1 MSDLSLSDGLP
12 ALLSAPNSR
21 LPMPDDTLLALV
33 VIGYLSALI
42 ALGVFMSRRVASASD
57 FLVAGRKLGLA
68 LTTATLAAVQLG
80 AGIILG
86 GSAMAAQFGVWPGVW
101 YGIGCGGGLI
111 LAGLLVASKMRS
123 HGGYVPLDFF
133 GTRYGERKWVR
144 VWGWMSNIPS
154 LLGIFVAQLMAAGS
168 IMTIFGFG
176 YTQGIIIVAVA
187 IMLYS
192 AVGGMWGVV
201 TVDLVQLGTILL
213 GIPLVAVVALLQL
226 EDPGALSGLLSTPFI
241 PSGMGSR
248 AIFLILPFLLSI
260 SVSYD
265 AFMRYQS
272 AKSEV
277 VAKWGSIL
285 AGIIVIGLSLCVG
298 VIGAVGRSLFPG
310 VGDQEILPH
319 TIEAL
324 LHPVAAGLV
333 VSALLAAV
341 MSSSNCLLISLSGC
355 FTRDLYNKV
364 FNADVEL
371 DDLKHTK
378 TLSRAVIAFS
388 ALAGILIA
396 SRAGGILDT
405 IIIFNYPYMGSML
418 VPLLGGV
425 LFPRATAK
433 GAVAAMF
440 VGGTIGVVSFL
451 AGVPGRMHG
460 LFNIDLGLLLAYSAS
475 AVVFVMVSLYTQ
487 PRRELS

>member
-1 MSDLSLSDGLP
+1 
-12 ALLSAPNSR
+12 
-21 LPMPDDTLLALV
+21 MPENTTLALV
-33 VIGYLSALI
+33 VILYLSALI
-42 ALGVFMSRRVASASD
+42 GLGVFMSRRVTSASD
-57 FLVAGRKLGLA
+57 FLVAGRKLGLP

-86 GSAMAAQFGVWPGVW
+86 GSAMAAEFGVWPGVW
-101 YGIGCGGGLI
+101 YGLGCGGGLI
-111 LAGLLVASKMRS
+111 LAGIFVASKMRNE
-123 HGGYVPLDFF
+123 GGYVPLDFF
-133 GTRYGERKWVR
+133 SSRYGERKWVR

-176 YTQGIIIVAVA
+176 YTQGLVIVAVA

-201 TVDLVQLGTILL
+201 TVDFVQLGTILL
-213 GIPLVAVVALLQL
+213 GIPLVAAVALMRLG
-226 EDPGALSGLLSTPFI
+226 DPGVLGEVLSTPFI
-241 PSGMGSR
+241 PAGMGSR
-248 AIFLILPFLLSI
+248 AVFLIIPFFLSI

-272 AKSEV
+272 AKSAT
-277 VAKWGSIL
+277 VAKWSCIL
-285 AGIIVIGLSLCVG
+285 AGIIVIALSLCVG
-298 VIGAVGRSLFPG
+298 VIGAVGRTLYPG
-310 VGDQEILPH
+310 VGHQEVLPH

-324 LHPVAAGLV
+324 LHPVAAGIV

-341 MSSSNCLLISLSGC
+341 MSSSNCLLISLSAC

-364 FNADVEL
+364 FNPGAEL
-371 DDLKHTK
+371 DELKHTK
-378 TLSRAVIAFS
+378 AISRGVIVGS
-388 ALAGILIA
+388 GVVGILIA
-396 SRAGGILDT
+396 SQAGGILDT

-425 LFPRATAK
+425 LFPKATAK
-433 GAVAAMF
+433 GAIAAMF
-440 VGGTIGVVSFL
+440 VGGAIGVVSFL

-460 LFNIDLGLLLAYSAS
+460 LFNIDLGLLLAYTAS
-475 AVVFVMVSLYTQ
+475 TVVFVAVSLYTHPQ
-487 PRRELS
+487 RKAV

>member
-1 MSDLSLSDGLP
+1 
-12 ALLSAPNSR
+12 
-21 LPMPDDTLLALV
+21 MPDDTILALV
-33 VIGYLSALI
+33 VVTYLSALI
-42 ALGVFMSRRVASASD
+42 ALGVFMSRRVALASD
-57 FLVAGRKLGLA
+57 FLVAGRQLGLA
-68 LTTATLAAVQLG
+68 FTTATLAAVQLG

-86 GSAMAAQFGVWPGVW
+86 GSAMAAEFGVWPGVW
-101 YGIGCGGGLI
+101 YGMGCGGGLI
-111 LAGLLVASKMRS
+111 LAGLLVAPKMRKQ
-123 HGGYVPLDFF
+123 GGYVPLDFF
-133 GTRYGERKWVR
+133 GSRYGERKSVR

-187 IMLYS
+187 IMIYS

-201 TVDLVQLGTILL
+201 TVDFVQLGTILL
-213 GIPLVAVVALLQL
+213 GIPLVTVVALSHLQ
-226 EDPGALSGLLSTPFI
+226 DPGALGGILRTPFI

-272 AKSEV
+272 SKSEA
-277 VAKWGSIL
+277 VAKWSCIM
-285 AGIIVIGLSLCVG
+285 AGLIVMGLSLCVG
-298 VIGAVGRSLFPG
+298 VIGAVGRSLYPE
-310 VGDQEILPH
+310 VSHQEVLPH
-319 TIEAL
+319 TIQAL

-341 MSSSNCLLISLSGC
+341 MSSSNCLLISLSAC

-364 FNADVEL
+364 FNTEVKL

-378 TLSRAVIAFS
+378 TLSRVVIVLS

-396 SRAGGILDT
+396 SRASGILDT

-433 GAVAAMF
+433 GAIAAMF

-451 AGVPGRMHG
+451 AGIPGRMHG
-460 LFNIDLGLLLAYSAS
+460 LFNIDLGLLLAYTAS
-475 AVVFVMVSLYTQ
+475 AVVFVVVSLYTY
-487 PRRELS
+487 PKDDAAREGGP

>member
-1 MSDLSLSDGLP
+1 
-12 ALLSAPNSR
+12 
-21 LPMPDDTLLALV
+21 MPDNTMLALV
-33 VIGYLSALI
+33 VITYLLVLI
-42 ALGVFMSRRVASASD
+42 ALGVYMSRRVKRASD
-57 FLVAGRKLGLA
+57 FLVAGRNLGLA
-68 LTTATLAAVQLG
+68 LTTATLAAIQLG
-80 AGIILG
+80 AGVILG
-86 GSAMAAQFGVWPGVW
+86 GSAMAAEFGLWPGVW

-111 LAGLLVASKMRS
+111 LAGLLVAGKMRRQ
-123 HGGYVPLDFF
+123 GGYVPLDFF
-133 GTRYGERKWVR
+133 GAKYGERKWVR

-176 YTQGIIIVAVA
+176 YTQGIVIVAVA

-192 AVGGMWGVV
+192 AIGGMWGVV
-201 TVDLVQLGTILL
+201 TVDFVQLGTIVV
-213 GIPLVAVVALLQL
+213 GIPLVAAVALLKS
-226 EDPGALSGLLSTPFI
+226 GNAAALGGMLSTPFI
-241 PSGMGSR
+241 PAGMGSR
-248 AIFLILPFLLSI
+248 AIFLIVPFLLSI

-272 AKSEV
+272 SKSEA
-277 VAKWGSIL
+277 VAKWGCIL
-285 AGIIVIGLSLCVG
+285 AGIIVIALSLCVG
-298 VIGAVGRSLFPG
+298 VIGAVGRSLYPE
-310 VGDQEILPH
+310 VGHQEVLPH

-364 FNADVEL
+364 FNPGVSL
-371 DDLKHTK
+371 DDLPHTK
-378 TLSRAVIAFS
+378 IISRAVIALS
-388 ALAGILIA
+388 ALAGILLA
-396 SRAGGILDT
+396 SRASGILDT

-433 GAVAAMF
+433 GAIAAIF

-451 AGVPGRMHG
+451 AGIPGRIHG
-460 LFNIDLGLLLAYSAS
+460 LFNIDLGLFVAYTAS
-475 AVVFVMVSLYTQ
+475 IIVFVAVSLYTSPSRQ
-487 PRRELS
+487 RS

>member
-1 MSDLSLSDGLP
+1 
-12 ALLSAPNSR
+12 
-21 LPMPDDTLLALV
+21 MPEETTLALV
-33 VIGYLSALI
+33 VITYLAALI
-42 ALGVFMSRRVASASD
+42 ALGVFMSRRVALASD
-57 FLVAGRKLGLA
+57 FLVAGRKLGLP

-86 GSAMAAQFGVWPGVW
+86 GSAMAAEFGVWPGVW
-101 YGIGCGGGLI
+101 YGFGCGGGLI
-111 LAGLLVASKMRS
+111 LAGLLVAARMRKE
-123 HGGYVPLDFF
+123 GGYVPLDFF
-133 GTRYGERKWVR
+133 GSRYGERKWVR

-192 AVGGMWGVV
+192 AIGGMWGVV
-201 TVDLVQLGTILL
+201 TVDFVQLGTIVV
-213 GIPLVAVVALLQL
+213 GIPLVAVVALGNLGDVGSL
-226 EDPGALSGLLSTPFI
+226 GAVLSTPFI
-241 PSGMGSR
+241 PAGMGSR
-248 AIFLILPFLLSI
+248 AVFLIVPFLLSI

-272 AKSEV
+272 ARSEA
-277 VAKWGSIL
+277 VAKWGCIL
-285 AGIIVIGLSLCVG
+285 AGVIVVALGLCVG
-298 VIGAVGRSLFPG
+298 VIGAVGRTLFPG
-310 VGDQEILPH
+310 VGLQEVLPH
-319 TIEAL
+319 TIGAL
-324 LHPVAAGLV
+324 LHPVVAGLV

-364 FNADVEL
+364 FKPEAEL
-371 DDLKHTK
+371 DGLKHTK
-378 TLSRAVIAFS
+378 TISRVVIAVS
-388 ALAGILIA
+388 ALVGILMA

-405 IIIFNYPYMGSML
+405 IVIFNYPYMGSML

-433 GAVAAMF
+433 GAVAAIF
-440 VGGTIGVVSFL
+440 VGGAIGCVSFL
-451 AGVPGRMHG
+451 AGVPGRIHG
-460 LFNIDLGLLLAYSAS
+460 LVNVDLGLLVAYLAS
-475 AVVFVMVSLYTQ
+475 AIVFVTVSLHTS
-487 PRRELS
+487 PSTKA

>member
-1 MSDLSLSDGLP
+1 VSDLSLSDGLP

-21 LPMPDDTLLALV
+21 LPMPDDTILALV
-33 VIGYLSALI
+33 VIGYLSVLV

-201 TVDLVQLGTILL
+201 TVDLVQLGTIML

-277 VAKWGSIL
+277 VAKWACIL

-310 VGDQEILPH
+310 VGDQEVLPH

-371 DDLKHTK
+371 DELKHTK

-388 ALAGILIA
+388 AFAGILIA

-433 GAVAAMF
+433 GAIAAMF
-440 VGGTIGVVSFL
+440 VGGTIGVASFL

>member
-1 MSDLSLSDGLP
+1 
-12 ALLSAPNSR
+12 
-21 LPMPDDTLLALV
+21 MPEDTILALV
-33 VIGYLSALI
+33 VITYLSALV
-42 ALGVFMSRRVASASD
+42 ALGVFMSRRVALVSD
-57 FLVAGRKLGLA
+57 FLVAGRRLGLP

-80 AGIILG
+80 AGVILG
-86 GSAMAAQFGVWPGVW
+86 GSAMAAEFGVWPGAW

-111 LAGLLVASKMRS
+111 LAGFLVAARLRKQ
-123 HGGYVPLDFF
+123 GGYVPLDFF
-133 GTRYGERKWVR
+133 AAKYGERRWVR
-144 VWGWMSNIPS
+144 VWGWISNIPS

-176 YTQGIIIVAVA
+176 YTEGIIIVALA
-187 IMLYS
+187 IAAYS

-201 TVDLVQLGTILL
+201 TVDLVQLGTIVL
-213 GIPLVAVVALLQL
+213 GIPLVAGVALLRGGETVSL
-226 EDPGALSGLLSTPFI
+226 GGVISAPFI
-241 PSGMGSR
+241 PTGMGSR
-248 AIFLILPFLLSI
+248 AIFLIVPFLLSI

-272 AKSEV
+272 SKSEA
-277 VAKWGSIL
+277 VAKWGCIL
-285 AGIIVIGLSLCVG
+285 AGLIVIALSLCVG
-298 VIGAVGRSLFPG
+298 VIGTVGRSLYPG
-310 VGDQEILPH
+310 VGHQEVLPH
-319 TIEAL
+319 AIEAL

-364 FNADVEL
+364 FNPGVRL
-371 DDLKHTK
+371 DELKHTK
-378 TLSRAVIAFS
+378 TVSRAVIVAS

-425 LFPRATAK
+425 LFSRATAA
-433 GAVAAMF
+433 GAIAAIV
-440 VGGTIGVVSFL
+440 VGGAIGVVSFL
-451 AGVPGRMHG
+451 AGVPGRIHG
-460 LFNIDLGLLLAYSAS
+460 LFNIDLGLLIAYLAST
-475 AVVFVMVSLYTQ
+475 VVFVSVSLLTY
-487 PRRELS
+487 RERGAG

>member
-1 MSDLSLSDGLP
+1 
-12 ALLSAPNSR
+12 
-21 LPMPDDTLLALV
+21 MPDDTILALV

-310 VGDQEILPH
+310 VADQEVLPH

>member
-1 MSDLSLSDGLP
+1 
-12 ALLSAPNSR
+12 
-21 LPMPDDTLLALV
+21 MPDDTILALV
-33 VIGYLSALI
+33 VIVYLLALI
-42 ALGVFMSRRVASASD
+42 ALGVYMSRRVASASD

-68 LTTATLAAVQLG
+68 LTTATLAALQLG

-86 GSAMAAQFGVWPGVW
+86 GAAMAAEFGVWPGVW

-111 LAGLLVASKMRS
+111 LAGLLVAAKMRE

-133 GTRYGERKWVR
+133 ASRYGERKWVR
-144 VWGWMSNIPS
+144 VWGWLSNIPS

-168 IMTIFGFG
+168 IMMIFGFE

-201 TVDLVQLGTILL
+201 AVDFVQLGTIVL
-213 GIPLVAVVALLQL
+213 GIPLVAAVALWNLGDVAASGGL
-226 EDPGALSGLLSTPFI
+226 GAVLSTPFI
-241 PSGMGSR
+241 PTGMGSR
-248 AIFLILPFLLSI
+248 AIFLIVPFLLSI

-272 AKSEV
+272 AKSAA
-277 VAKWGSIL
+277 VAKWGCIL
-285 AGIIVIGLSLCVG
+285 AGLIVIALSLCVG
-298 VIGAVGRSLFPG
+298 VIGAVGRILYPG
-310 VGDQEILPH
+310 VGHQEVLPH
-319 TIEAL
+319 TIGTL

-364 FNADVEL
+364 FNPEVRLDEL
-371 DDLKHTK
+371 RYTK
-378 TLSRAVIAFS
+378 TISRAVIAVS
-388 ALAGILIA
+388 AIAGILMA

-425 LFPRATAK
+425 LFARATAK
-433 GAVAAMF
+433 GAVAAIF

-451 AGVPGRMHG
+451 AGIPGRMHG
-460 LFNIDLGLLLAYSAS
+460 LFNVDLGLLVAYTAS
-475 AVVFVMVSLYTQ
+475 AVVFVAVSLYTS
-487 PRRELS
+487 PSTTR

>member
-1 MSDLSLSDGLP
+1 
-12 ALLSAPNSR
+12 
-21 LPMPDDTLLALV
+21 MPDDTILALV
-33 VIGYLSALI
+33 VIVYLSALV
-42 ALGVFMSRRVASASD
+42 ALGVYMSRRVALASD

-86 GSAMAAQFGVWPGVW
+86 GAAMAAEFGVWPGVW
-101 YGIGCGGGLI
+101 YGLGCGGGLI
-111 LAGLLVASKMRS
+111 LAGLLVASKMRE

-133 GTRYGERKWVR
+133 GSRYGERKWVR
-144 VWGWMSNIPS
+144 VWGWLSNIPS

-168 IMTIFGFG
+168 IMTIFGFE
-176 YTQGIIIVAVA
+176 YTHGIVIVAVA

-201 TVDLVQLGTILL
+201 VVDFVQLGTLVL
-213 GIPLVAVVALLQL
+213 GIPLIAVVALWNLG
-226 EDPGALSGLLSTPFI
+226 DVAASGGLGGLGEAFSTPFI

-248 AIFLILPFLLSI
+248 AIFLIVPFLLSI

-272 AKSEV
+272 AKSAA
-277 VAKWGSIL
+277 VAKWGCIL
-285 AGIIVIGLSLCVG
+285 AGLIVIALSLCVG
-298 VIGAVGRSLFPG
+298 VIGAVGRSLYPG
-310 VGDQEILPH
+310 VSDQEVLPH
-319 TIEAL
+319 TIGAL

-364 FNADVEL
+364 FNPGVGL
-371 DDLKHTK
+371 DDLRYTK
-378 TLSRAVIAFS
+378 AISRAVIVVS
-388 ALAGILIA
+388 AIAGILIA

-425 LFPRATAK
+425 LFARATAK
-433 GAVAAMF
+433 GAIAAMF

-451 AGVPGRMHG
+451 AGIPGRMHG
-460 LFNIDLGLLLAYSAS
+460 LFNVDLGLLVAYTAS
-475 AVVFVMVSLYTQ
+475 AVVFVAVSLYTSPSRQ
-487 PRRELS
+487 R

>member
-1 MSDLSLSDGLP
+1 
-12 ALLSAPNSR
+12 
-21 LPMPDDTLLALV
+21 MPDDTILALV

-388 ALAGILIA
+388 AFAGILIA

>member
-1 MSDLSLSDGLP
+1 
-12 ALLSAPNSR
+12 
-21 LPMPDDTLLALV
+21 MPDDTILALV
-33 VIGYLSALI
+33 VIAYLSALI
-42 ALGVFMSRRVASASD
+42 ALGVFMSRRVALASD

-80 AGIILG
+80 AGVILG
-86 GSAMAAQFGVWPGVW
+86 GSAMAAEFGVWPGVW
-101 YGIGCGGGLI
+101 YGVGCGGGLI

-123 HGGYVPLDFF
+123 QGGYVPLDFF
-133 GTRYGERKWVR
+133 GSRYGERKWVR

-176 YTQGIIIVAVA
+176 YTQGIVIVAVA

-192 AVGGMWGVV
+192 AMGGMWGVV
-201 TVDLVQLGTILL
+201 TVDFVQLGTILL
-213 GIPLVAVVALLQL
+213 GIPLVAVVALLHL
-226 EDPGALSGLLSTPFI
+226 GDPGALGGILSTPFI
-241 PSGMGSR
+241 PAGMGSR
-248 AIFLILPFLLSI
+248 AIFLIVPFLLSI

-272 AKSEV
+272 AKSGA
-277 VAKWGSIL
+277 VAQWGCIL
-285 AGIIVIGLSLCVG
+285 AGLIVIGLSLCVG
-298 VIGAVGRSLFPG
+298 VIGAVGRSLYPE
-310 VGDQEILPH
+310 VNPQETLPH
-319 TIEAL
+319 AIQAL

-364 FNADVEL
+364 FNPGIKL
-371 DDLKHTK
+371 DDLRHTK
-378 TLSRAVIAFS
+378 TISRAVIVVS
-388 ALAGILIA
+388 GLAGILIA

-425 LFPRATAK
+425 LFPEATAK
-433 GAVAAMF
+433 GAIAAMV

-460 LFNIDLGLLLAYSAS
+460 LFNIDLGLLLAYTAS
-475 AVVFVMVSLYTQ
+475 AAVFVVVSLYTH
-487 PRRELS
+487 PHRNGV

>member
-1 MSDLSLSDGLP
+1 ML
-12 ALLSAPNSR
+12 
-21 LPMPDDTLLALV
+21 PDDTTLALV
-33 VIGYLSALI
+33 VITYLLALI
-42 ALGVFMSRRVASASD
+42 GLGVYMSRRVKQASD
-57 FLVAGRKLGLA
+57 FFVAGRKLGLA
-68 LTTATLAAVQLG
+68 LSTATLAAIQLG
-80 AGIILG
+80 AGVILG
-86 GSAMAAQFGVWPGVW
+86 GSAMAAEFGVWPGVW

-111 LAGLLVASKMRS
+111 LAGLLVAARMRRQ
-123 HGGYVPLDFF
+123 GGYVPLDFF
-133 GTRYGERKWVR
+133 GAKYGERKWVR

-176 YTQGIIIVAVA
+176 YTQGIVIVAVA

-192 AVGGMWGVV
+192 AIGGMWGVV
-201 TVDLVQLGTILL
+201 TVDFVQLGTIVV
-213 GIPLVAVVALLQL
+213 GIPLVAAVALLKSG
-226 EDPGALSGLLSTPFI
+226 DVAALGGMFSTPFI
-241 PSGMGSR
+241 PAGMGSR
-248 AIFLILPFLLSI
+248 AIFLIVPFLLSI

-272 AKSEV
+272 SKSEA
-277 VAKWGSIL
+277 VAKWGCIL
-285 AGIIVIGLSLCVG
+285 AGIIVIALSLCVG
-298 VIGAVGRSLFPG
+298 VIGAVGRSLYPG
-310 VGDQEILPH
+310 VGHQEVLPH
-319 TIEAL
+319 TIEML

-364 FNADVEL
+364 FNPGVSL
-371 DDLKHTK
+371 DDLPHTK
-378 TLSRAVIAFS
+378 IISRAVIALS
-388 ALAGILIA
+388 AIAGIVLA
-396 SRAGGILDT
+396 SRASGILDT

-433 GAVAAMF
+433 GAIAAIF

-451 AGVPGRMHG
+451 AGIPGRIHG
-460 LFNIDLGLLLAYSAS
+460 LFNVDLGLFIAYA
-475 AVVFVMVSLYTQ
+475 AATIVFVAVSLYTSPSTQ
-487 PRRELS
+487 RSR